1 MGCPDGAP
9 VLDVLISG
17 QPLRWILLGW
27 VRSGSPHDILP
38 PMRRSSRARL
48 GLVCGLLLGLGLGSV
63 LPIALEPDH
72 YLEHGSRPPA
82 DEARVVLRAVDGDHQ
97 HEDAYFEPAQ
107 RTVIAPCS
115 FCALLGKVHVLAAD
129 APRFFGGLEARAAY
143 SADATRL
150 WASPRRGPAQPRA
163 PPRA

>member
-1 MGCPDGAP
+1 M
-9 VLDVLISG
+9 
-17 QPLRWILLGW
+17 RW
-27 VRSGSPHDILP
+27 
-38 PMRRSSRARL
+38 SSRARL

-72 YLEHGSRPPA
+72 YLEHGSRPPV
-82 DEARVVLRAVDGDHQ
+82 DESRVVLRAVDGDHQ
-97 HEDAYFEPAQ
+97 
-107 RTVIAPCS
+107 PCS